1 MFNYHSGN
9 ISITNNNYNCGSSE
23 QDVEYDDYGNHHH
36 NNRNIPLNVNHADSS
51 YIDDVSLPS
60 SMKITKD
67 VVVVAAA
74 ASDDHAE
81 ESDHIVIDKKRK
93 QLFSSSSNKMNTRQK
108 KKTARQNNDDLI

>member
-67 VVVVAAA
+67 VVVAAA

>member
-23 QDVEYDDYGNHHH
+23 QDVEYDDYG
-36 NNRNIPLNVNHADSS
+36 RNIPLNVNHADSS

-108 KKTARQNNDDLI
+108 KKTVRQNNDDLI